1 MIILMLMVVMVM
13 MVVPAVS
20 LGCVNS
26 CCQSCV
32 PEQCSACYKLN
43 TNPVMCPCLGDLQ
56 TEQPAN
62 KYSERLQNF
71 GHKTNLPRLSK
82 FQLSSKSSVS
92 VLG

>member
-1 MIILMLMVVMVM
+1 MIILMVVAMMVVMVPTLS
-13 MVVPAVS
+13 V
-20 LGCVNS
+20 GCVNS

-56 TEQPAN
+56 TDQPAN

-82 FQLSSKSSVS
+82 FQLSSKSNVS
-92 VLG
+92 ILG